1 LTVTNVTHAT
11 LTYQPGS
18 NVVSSVTVNKP

>member
-1 LTVTNVTHAT
+1 LSVSNVAHAT
-11 LTYQPGS
+11 LTYQAAS